1 MIHLA
6 AGQDTSCNWKLMMT
20 SSLEKVTSPVTQN
33 GFSTEGSSN
42 LPLFLTNEHYLSS
55 GPSSDKKLMHVKV
68 GSADIVDLS
77 YDVDE
82 DKNLDDI
89 FEVESDASSDVL
101 ILEDNRIRKGVVDI
115 KVSEKLESFK
125 DKSLLTKQ
133 GKSITE
139 DATDESLAKSIE

>member
-1 MIHLA
+1 
-6 AGQDTSCNWKLMMT
+6 
-20 SSLEKVTSPVTQN
+20 
-33 GFSTEGSSN
+33 
-42 LPLFLTNEHYLSS
+42 
-55 GPSSDKKLMHVKV
+55 MHVKV